1 MKTYNQVNKYNIRV
15 RAEYTGYYEVQA
27 NSLNE
32 AEKKAQEMLF
42 NEMNDAVDASIDFEE
57 YDPNYFTKSIFE

>member
-1 MKTYNQVNKYNIRV
+1 MNKYNIRV

-42 NEMNDAVDASIDFEE
+42 NEMNDAVDGAIDFEE
-57 YDPNYFTKSIFE
+57 YDPKDFE